1 MYDNL
6 QRIQKMDDPK
16 AREVKDLGRSNK
28 KIRVRRKVS
37 KSISLSRLNF
47 LLSFMKIFGLLV
59 FATVLGV
66 AIYYGLQVYLGQ

>member
-28 KIRVRRKVS
+28 KIRVRKKAS
-37 KSISLSRLNF
+37 KSISLSKLNF

-59 FATVLGV
+59 FITTIGIV
-66 AIYYGLQVYLGQ
+66 IYYGLKIYLG

>member
-37 KSISLSRLNF
+37 KSISLSKLNF
-47 LLSFMKIFGLLV
+47 LLSFMKIFGLLI
-59 FATVLGV
+59 FITVLGV